1 MLGHE
6 KRTKGLLLVPRA
18 DLSPKGDF
26 YKENKTAAKSYW
38 EEIFLLNFTFKWRK
52 MSRRLERS
60 ETKEVKDC
68 CCCIFIK
75 ELRTRKKKKCWKC
88 ERRQKYSTRS
98 YYNKC
103 NAISENYSEK
113 KLLPPNLP
121 KVASSCLP
129 IYLFSNSSENELEA
143 MYFSC
148 FTNRCSFIMASI
160 MWKVPQYYWI
170 VSAYTSNTFFFV
182 THSGEYKD
190 SVCFRFFTENSTTNW
205 PWHLW
210 TLNIR
215 VWKNITKILFFGVAY
230 KWDILW
236 LFSNRVQLLLQ

>member
-129 IYLFSNSSENELEA
+129 IYLLATVRKMNWK
-143 MYFSC
+143 
-148 FTNRCSFIMASI
+148 RCIFPASQIVAQFIMASI

-190 SVCFRFFTENSTTNW
+190 NICFRFFTENSTMNW

-210 TLNIR
+210 T
-215 VWKNITKILFFGVAY
+215 F
-230 KWDILW
+230 
-236 LFSNRVQLLLQ
+236 

>member
-1 MLGHE
+1 MQRNLG
-6 KRTKGLLLVPRA
+6 KLL
-18 DLSPKGDF
+18 G
-26 YKENKTAAKSYW
+26 
-38 EEIFLLNFTFKWRK
+38 
-52 MSRRLERS
+52 
-60 ETKEVKDC
+60 
-68 CCCIFIK
+68 
-75 ELRTRKKKKCWKC
+75 
-88 ERRQKYSTRS
+88 
-98 YYNKC
+98 
-103 NAISENYSEK
+103 K

-182 THSGEYKD
+182 IHSGSRYEYKD
-190 SVCFRFFTENSTTNW
+190 NICFRFLTENSTMNW

-215 VWKNITKILFFGVAY
+215 VWKKYYENPLFWCSLQMRHSLVIFQQSTITTAVKL
-230 KWDILW
+230 
-236 LFSNRVQLLLQ
+236 